1 MLLLTCNYNE
11 NHTINFVFVSMLL
24 AWSRKTRPQ
33 AGLPDLG
40 TPEIECKVWC
50 DALFWGSIGN
60 LLFRFVIGRYK
71 SGTIC
76 YLCLSFAEVYQ
87 IQHLHCK
94 NTQFLSYKHQNHQK
108 NIQDSDNLTITHP
121 IPRYFGCKTKENLL
135 NS

>member
-1 MLLLTCNYNE
+1 
-11 NHTINFVFVSMLL
+11 MLL

-76 YLCLSFAEVYQ
+76 YLYSILLLILSTLTVEPRTA
-87 IQHLHCK
+87 K
-94 NTQFLSYKHQNHQK
+94 NGTWV
-108 NIQDSDNLTITHP
+108 
-121 IPRYFGCKTKENLL
+121 
-135 NS
+135 